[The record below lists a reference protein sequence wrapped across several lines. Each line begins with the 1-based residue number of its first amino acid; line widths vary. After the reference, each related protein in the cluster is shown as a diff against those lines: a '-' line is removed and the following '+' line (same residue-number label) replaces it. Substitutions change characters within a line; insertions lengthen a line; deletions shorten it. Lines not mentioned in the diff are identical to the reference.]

1 MSYATKVLMNTE
13 TEQPTQTQV
22 NFHELTDA
30 ALQALDARSRDIIV
44 RRFGLGKDEKETLE
58 SIGKEYGITRERV
71 RQIEANAKKEL
82 TAMKDLFVS
91 VEKLLLN
98 VFHEHGG
105 LLSEKHAV
113 SLVNQKAHTDVSA
126 HTMHFYLTILPQF
139 TQGVPNAL
147 FETHWKHEESLHD
160 KIESIV
166 LTAMDVL
173 KEKNAP
179 MTLIDLVSAIERK
192 LNGTVT
198 HPYIRAALTASK
210 HVSPT
215 AFGDWGLIG
224 WAETSPRGVGDKAFA
239 VLRRRGTPAHFREIT
254 LMINDAKFDHKKANP
269 QTVHNELIKD
279 GRFVL
284 VGRGLYGLKEW
295 GYMPGT
301 VADVLQSILTKAEQP
316 MSKQELVDEVLK
328 QRIVKKNTILLSL
341 QNTKRFARAGKDT
354 YTLAK

>member
-1 MSYATKVLMNTE
+1 MSYATKVFMNSENDIVT
-13 TEQPTQTQV
+13 QPQV
-22 NFHELTDA
+22 NFNELTDA

-58 SIGKEYGITRERV
+58 SIGTEYGITRERV

-82 TAMKDLFVS
+82 TGMKDLFVS
-91 VEKLLLN
+91 IEKLLMQ
-98 VFHEHGG
+98 VFQEHGG
-105 LLSEKHAV
+105 LLSEDYAV
-113 SLVNQKAHTDVSA
+113 SVVRDKTKADVTP
-126 HTMHFYLTILPQF
+126 HVLNFYLTILPQF
-139 TQGVPNAL
+139 HEQAATAL
-147 FETHWKHEESLHD
+147 FEDHWKHEESLHD
-160 KIESIV
+160 KIEAIV
-166 LTAMDVL
+166 TTAMDIL

-179 MTLIDLVSAIERK
+179 IALSALVEAIAHK
-192 LNGTVT
+192 LDKGVT
-198 HPYIRAALTASK
+198 HPHIHAALTASK

-239 VLRRRGTPAHFREIT
+239 VLRRNGKPAHFREIT
-254 LMINDAKFDHKKANP
+254 TLINDAKFDHKKANP

-301 VADVLQSILTKAEQP
+301 VADVLTSILSKVSKP
-316 MSKQELVDEVLK
+316 MSKQELVEEVLK

-341 QNTKRFARAGKDT
+341 QNTKRFTKADKDL
-354 YTLAK
+354 YTLKK

>member
-1 MSYATKVLMNTE
+1 MSYATKLLMNSEGNT
-13 TEQPTQTQV
+13 TSQPQV

-91 VEKLLLN
+91 IEKLLTQL
-98 VFHEHGG
+98 FEEHGG

-113 SLVNQKAHTDVSA
+113 SVVQERAASDVSS
-126 HTMHFYLTILPQF
+126 HTLHFYLTILPQF
-139 TQGVPNAL
+139 TEGEENSL
-147 FETHWKHEESLHD
+147 FGAHWKHEVSLHD
-160 KIESIV
+160 KIEAIV
-166 LTAMDVL
+166 LTAMDIL

-179 MTLIDLVSAIERK
+179 MTLEDLVNAIQQK
-192 LNGTVT
+192 LNGSVG
-198 HPYIRAALTASK
+198 HPHIRAALTASR

-239 VLRRRGTPAHFREIT
+239 VLRRNGKPAHFREIT
-254 LMINDAKFDHKKANP
+254 QLINDANFDHKKANP

-295 GYMPGT
+295 GYVPGT
-301 VADVLQSILTKAEQP
+301 VADVLTSILSNTDKP
-316 MSKQELVDEVLK
+316 MHKQELVDKVLE

-341 QNTKRFARAGKDT
+341 QNTKRFARAGKDL
-354 YTLAK
+354 YTVKK